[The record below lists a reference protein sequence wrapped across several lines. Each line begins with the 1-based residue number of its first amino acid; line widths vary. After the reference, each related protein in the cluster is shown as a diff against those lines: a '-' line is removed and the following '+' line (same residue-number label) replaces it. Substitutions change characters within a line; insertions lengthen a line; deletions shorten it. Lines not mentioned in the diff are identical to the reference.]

1 MTSSGDRRGG
11 RSRVC
16 THENPQVQSP
26 DAATSQHALSPGER
40 PCVFSFFSDTLRE
53 GILSNGRLR
62 LVDNQNRG
70 EATPMSTVSHSA
82 DVFRFKALTPTGT
95 LPHDV
100 SVDNTVLRRSPETLC
115 TVFEH
120 PSGSDLGRG
129 HTHPSLSNHQ
139 FRKLK
144 NRTPV
149 YSEGARIVS
158 LTANN

>member
-1 MTSSGDRRGG
+1 MGGAGAPSHWKDRRDLNCPSTQG
-11 RSRVC
+11 
-16 THENPQVQSP
+16 
-26 DAATSQHALSPGER
+26 
-40 PCVFSFFSDTLRE
+40 SDTLRV
-53 GILSNGRLR
+53 GTLSNGRLR

-139 FRKLK
+139 FRKLQFAFVNLVK
-144 NRTPV
+144 R
-149 YSEGARIVS
+149 
-158 LTANN
+158 